1 MAELRPAPFDTLV
14 ARIFGELERNGSV
27 FDLPRRKFF
36 VHDPAHDT
44 SVLIHGRRVEAPLG
58 PAAGPHTQLAQ
69 NIVLGWLAGARFFE
83 LKTVQV
89 NDRLKIP
96 RPCIDA
102 GAVTT
107 NIEWSQELTLEQ
119 SLEEYHK
126 AAKLIQMLGGDPV
139 FDISVG
145 YDLAGVT
152 SDRVATFLAGMRD
165 IARSVTLSTFHGC
178 HPAEIRRIV
187 DYLLMLG
194 FDCAVK
200 LNPTLLGP
208 ELVDEILHERLG
220 YTDVVVP
227 PGAFENDPTFEQ
239 AIEIIDACRYRAQS
253 RGRRF
258 AIKLTNTLIVENRS
272 DFLPRSEKFAYLS
285 GAPLHVLAMH
295 LVRDFRHVFG
305 ESLPISFSA
314 GIDKTNYPDAVR
326 LGLAPVTVCTD
337 LLKQGGY
344 GRLHDYGVELA
355 RRMDALNAKTIEEFR
370 EGASIERY
378 VASLDQNERYHA
390 ATARRA
396 APRKTG
402 RPLTRYD
409 CATCDLCI
417 AACPNGA
424 FQRMQSDGLGTKP
437 HQLGVFADFCNEC
450 GNCERWCPEVGA
462 PQRVKPNVREL
473 I

>member
-1 MAELRPAPFDTLV
+1 MAELRPAPLDTLV

-36 VHDPAHDT
+36 VPDPARDT

-89 NDRLKIP
+89 NDRLQIP

-126 AAKLIQMLGGDPV
+126 AATLIRMLGGEPV
-139 FDISVG
+139 FDVSVG
-145 YDLAGVT
+145 YDLAGIT
-152 SDRVATFLAGMRD
+152 SDRVVHFLRGMRD
-165 IARSVTLSTFHGC
+165 IAGSATLSTFHGC
-178 HPAEIRRIV
+178 HPAEIRAMAEF
-187 DYLLMLG
+187 LMRDLG
-194 FDCAVK
+194 YDCAVK

-208 ELVDEILHERLG
+208 ELVDEILHDRLG

-227 PGAFENDPTFEQ
+227 PSAFENDPTFET
-239 AIEIIDACRYRAQS
+239 AVEIVGDLRYRAKAF
-253 RGRRF
+253 GRHF
-258 AIKLTNTLIVENRS
+258 AIKLTNTLVVENRS
-272 DFLPRSEKFAYLS
+272 DFLPRSERFAYLS
-285 GAPLHVLAMH
+285 GAPLHVIAMH

-314 GIDKTNYPDAVR
+314 GIDRYNYPDAVR

-344 GRLHDYGVELA
+344 GRLHNYGAELA
-355 RRMDALNAKTIEEFR
+355 RRMEAVGAKTIEEFR
-370 EGASIERY
+370 EGASIDRY
-378 VASLDQNERYHA
+378 VASLDRNERYHA
-390 ATARRA
+390 SSAKP
-396 APRKTG
+396 PRKTG
-402 RPLTRYD
+402 RPLTRFD

-417 AACPNGA
+417 QACPNGA
-424 FQRMQSDGLGTKP
+424 FLRVPSAGNRTKP
-437 HQLGVFADFCNEC
+437 YQLAVFADFCNEC
-450 GNCERWCPEVGA
+450 GNCERWCPEIGA
-462 PQRVKPNVREL
+462 PYRVKPNVEAL
-473 I
+473 V